1 MTKDGDLWT
10 VETVGDPTGIIFN
23 NGSGVQTG
31 NLTYVDG
38 ATYDMNG
45 VVGQENPEW
54 TVKFNNSKSNWE
66 DVYCYTFSGGSK
78 FTGNWP
84 GTKMEMGSDGI
95 YAITFKSASAPENVV
110 FNNGKNGNEEKK
122 TADLSFVNNTTY
134 DLNGVVVEETKANYY
149 IVTAV
154 NETWNFSNQIE
165 LEEGEDGLYTASIP
179 AEVGHF
185 FISKNKM
192 TDWGVPSTAT
202 RYYPANSTEDV
213 AVDKDGSYSFTTV
226 NNSKVWTKPASEI
239 TISINFST
247 NKFTADVPVQNI
259 SSTYYLIGTGV
270 EGLGNWQPN
279 LGLEGKFVENYVAK
293 EGPFA
298 ENPFTGFIFS
308 NVTLEA
314 GNYFN
319 FAPALGDNAS
329 DWSKSKPRIA
339 PAGGADYTFEKTL
352 SGNEYAETAVGFFT
366 DNEKSFSAQ
375 PGKYLICLDA
385 ANKKLYLFNADNTTG
400 VEDVVID
407 LNAPAEY
414 YNLNGV
420 KVENPA
426 TGIYIVRQGG
436 KTFKAVIR

>member
-1 MTKDGDLWT
+1 MVLCAALSAYAVNSVCFRWQNNGWDGGEMTKGDNGIYSLNIG
-10 VETVGDPTGIIFN
+10 TVGAGAEFKLVIDGSWKGTKDQSFKIDVPQGYDVIGDNGNPTLADAAKNVTVYF
-23 NGSGVQTG
+23 
-31 NLTYVDG
+31 
-38 ATYDMNG
+38 
-45 VVGQENPEW
+45 NPE
-54 TVKFNNSKSNWE
+54 NNEFWYTGEIEKS
-66 DVYCYTFSGGSK
+66 T
-78 FTGNWP
+78 
-84 GTKMEMGSDGI
+84 
-95 YAITFKSASAPENVV
+95 
-110 FNNGKNGNEEKK
+110 
-122 TADLSFVNNTTY
+122 
-134 DLNGVVVEETKANYY
+134 YY
-149 IVTAV
+149 IVTSSGAWDFT
-154 NETWNFSNQIE
+154 NPIE
-165 LEEGEDGLYTASIP
+165 LEEGEDGLYTATL
-179 AEVGHF
+179 AKDVQYF
-185 FISKNKM
+185 FISQGRM
-192 TDWGVPSTAT
+192 TGWDTAGAT
-202 RYYPANSTEDV
+202 RYYPAGASEDV
-213 AVDKDGSYSFTTV
+213 AVDKDGSYSFETSG
-226 NNSKVWTKPASEI
+226 SKVWTKPASEI

-247 NKFTADVPVQNI
+247 KSFTADVPVQNI
-259 SSTYYLIGTGV
+259 SSTYYLLGHNV
-270 EGLGNWQPN
+270 EGIVSWTPN
-279 LGLEGKFVENYVAK
+279 SGLEGKYVENYKAK

-308 NVTLEA
+308 DVTLKE
-314 GNYFN
+314 GNQFN
-319 FAPALGDNAS
+319 FAPALSEDAS